1 MNLKGL
7 VKPELKE
14 RFLNLLQTPHTNW
27 YTGGT
32 YYTNPNL
39 VWKLKRVRVIGNSR
53 YKTLRNFPNTETCN
67 EVNVHMKIEQ
77 SLSLRTIEETTFIYR
92 FKFFRTCMIL
102 LYGYESLLNRLL
114 AAVYQNFLR
123 ELHEMQLE

>member
-67 EVNVHMKIEQ
+67 EVDVY
-77 SLSLRTIEETTFIYR
+77 T
-92 FKFFRTCMIL
+92 
-102 LYGYESLLNRLL
+102 YEDWIVFVSEDNRRDHS
-114 AAVYQNFLR
+114 YI
-123 ELHEMQLE
+123 